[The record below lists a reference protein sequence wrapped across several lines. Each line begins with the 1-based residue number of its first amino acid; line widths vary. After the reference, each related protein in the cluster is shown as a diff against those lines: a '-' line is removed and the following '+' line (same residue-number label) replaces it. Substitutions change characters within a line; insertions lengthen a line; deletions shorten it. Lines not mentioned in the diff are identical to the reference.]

1 MIHGKDLILTI
12 DSVWGLNTALAG
24 SKTCDV
30 DVETDFIEVASPTEG
45 GWKNYIPTIN
55 SWGLSAGLLL
65 AKPETYNMLFG
76 YQTNHTMLTVRFYD
90 PEMGMYYKGNTYIKG
105 LKMTGNVGSLV
116 SISLSF
122 QPTGPLTPA
131 TVTDFTCGGEGKTIN
146 DFKIDW
152 EGTTPEIVDEDRVPT
167 DSIDWYEIDV
177 TGKAKTRI
185 SVDRY
190 IIVIKDTAE
199 NVTTLIETKDNT
211 TLLSKAVLITK
222 NETGHVVVG
231 PGTYTVITNTIRLI
245 GTDGS
250 YVSTF

>member
-12 DSVWGLNTALAG
+12 NSPYAQTTALAAA
-24 SKTCDV
+24 KTCDV
-30 DVETDFIEVASPTEG
+30 DLKTDFIEVASPTEG

-65 AKPETYNMLFG
+65 AKTETYNMLFG

-105 LKMTGNVGSLV
+105 LKMTGNVGNLV

-131 TVTDFTCGGEGKTIN
+131 TVMDFTCGGEGKTIN

-152 EGTTPEIVDEDRVPT
+152 SGANPAIVDEDRVPVN
-167 DSIDWYEIDV
+167 SIDWYEIDV

-185 SVDRY
+185 SVDKY
-190 IIVIKDTAE
+190 IIVIKDTVE
-199 NVTTLIETKDNT
+199 NVTTLIEEKDNT

-231 PGTYTVITNTIRLI
+231 PGTYTVITNTFRML

>member
-12 DSVWGLNTALAG
+12 NSAWGQNTALAA

-30 DVETDFIEVASPTEG
+30 DVNTDFIEVASPTEG

-65 AKPETYNMLFG
+65 AMPETYNTLFG

-90 PEMGMYYKGNTYIKG
+90 PEMGLYYKGNTYIKG

-131 TVTDFTCGGEGKTIN
+131 TVTEFTCGGESKNIPN
-146 DFKIDW
+146 YKIDW
-152 EGTTPEIVDEDRVPT
+152 SGASPEIVDDAVYVNG
-167 DSIDWYEIDV
+167 IDWYEIDV

-185 SVDRY
+185 SVDTY
-190 IIVIKDTAE
+190 CMVIKDTAA
-199 NVTTLIETKDNT
+199 NVTDLIEAKDNT

-222 NETGHVVVG
+222 NETGYVVVG
-231 PGTYTVITNTIRLI
+231 AGTYTVITNNLRLPGI
-245 GTDGS
+245 DGS

>member
-1 MIHGKDLILTI
+1 MIHGKDLILTL
-12 DSVWGLNTALAG
+12 DSVWGQTTALAAA
-24 SKTCDV
+24 KTCDV
-30 DVETDFIEVASPTEG
+30 DTKTDFIEVASPTDG
-45 GWKNYIPTIN
+45 SWRQYVPTIH
-55 SWGLSAGLLL
+55 SWGLSAGLLM
-65 AKPETYNMLFG
+65 ATPDTFNMLFN
-76 YQTNHTMLTVRFYD
+76 YQTNKTMLTARFYD
-90 PEMGMYYKGNTYIKG
+90 SEMGMYYKGNTYISG
-105 LKMTGNVGSLV
+105 LKATGNVGSLV
-116 SISLSF
+116 SISVSF

-152 EGTTPEIVDEDRVPT
+152 DGTTPEIVDEDRVPAN
-167 DSIDWYEIDV
+167 SIDWYEIDV

-199 NVTTLIETKDNT
+199 NVTTLIEAKDNT

-231 PGTYTVITNTIRLI
+231 PGTYTVITNTIRLL

>member
-55 SWGLSAGLLL
+55 SWGMSAGLLL
-65 AKPETYNMLFG
+65 AKPETYNTLFG

-105 LKMTGNVGSLV
+105 LKMTGPVGSLV

-131 TVTDFTCGGEGKTIN
+131 TVTDFTCGGVGKRVSGYEIY
-146 DFKIDW
+146 W
-152 EGTTPEIVDEDRVPT
+152 GTTPTIEEVEEGESN
-167 DSIDWYEIDV
+167 SIEWYEIDV
-177 TGKAKTRI
+177 TSKVKTRI
-185 SVDRY
+185 FAEAKTM
-190 IIVIKDTAE
+190 VIKETAA
-199 NVTTLIETKDNT
+199 NVVALIEAKDSA
-211 TLLSKAVLITK
+211 TLLSKAVMVNKDAEGLVI
-222 NETGHVVVG
+222 VG
-231 PGTYTVITNTIRLI
+231 PGTYTVIINYSDQE
-245 GTDGS
+245 GHTDGS